1 VTEGGKEGIT
11 SFSDSLNLMVK
22 SGSITPEEALK
33 HKEILSPKLDISDVA
48 NSAEDSMLSWL

>member
-1 VTEGGKEGIT
+1 
-11 SFSDSLNLMVK
+11 MVK

-33 HKEILSPKLDISDVA
+33 YKEILSPKLDISDVA